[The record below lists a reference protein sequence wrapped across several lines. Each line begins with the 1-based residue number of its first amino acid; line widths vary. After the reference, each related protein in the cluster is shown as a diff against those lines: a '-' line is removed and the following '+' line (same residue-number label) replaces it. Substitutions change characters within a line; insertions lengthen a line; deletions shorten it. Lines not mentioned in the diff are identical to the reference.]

1 MGGSPEESY
10 SRAGDPLGLDMIS
23 RYSRGG
29 FHVRGYAGNDT
40 LDHCAQLS
48 LYKDVLRT
56 HVAPRW
62 EQ

>member
-1 MGGSPEESY
+1 V
-10 SRAGDPLGLDMIS
+10 GLDLIS
-23 RYSRGG
+23 RYNRGG
-29 FHVRGYAGNDT
+29 FHVRGFSGNDT

-62 EQ
+62 EP